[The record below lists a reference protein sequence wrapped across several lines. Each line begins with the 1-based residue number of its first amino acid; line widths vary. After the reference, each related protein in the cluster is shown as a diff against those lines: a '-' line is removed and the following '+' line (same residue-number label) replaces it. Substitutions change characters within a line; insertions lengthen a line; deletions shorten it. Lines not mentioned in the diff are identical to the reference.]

1 MDEHRLKCFAAVY
14 ELGSVSAAAVRLH
27 MTQPP
32 LSMLLRKLEDE
43 LGVQLFDRS
52 SKRLVPT
59 EVGQL
64 FYVRARA
71 MLANM
76 ESTRR
81 ELRKVERGAG
91 GVVNIG
97 CPTAGS
103 LFVIPSVMEEVKHE
117 CAIHVH
123 EGEAGLM
130 LQRLRERSLDLLIS
144 RSRLHAP
151 EMEVCPILHEPLLV
165 ALPPAHP
172 LGQRHSIRL
181 EELKGERFLIHRS
194 SADSGLHEV
203 EMQACQQAGFVP
215 NVVYLGGETI
225 PMLLMVQQG
234 LGVAFAPY
242 SFAKLQLAQ
251 QMHMVPLEEPVLTT
265 CLNLIWSKQHVL
277 APAAERVR
285 RFVVQTFGST

>member
-1 MDEHRLKCFAAVY
+1 
-14 ELGSVSAAAVRLH
+14 
-27 MTQPP
+27 
-32 LSMLLRKLEDE
+32 
-43 LGVQLFDRS
+43 
-52 SKRLVPT
+52 
-59 EVGQL
+59 
-64 FYVRARA
+64 
-71 MLANM
+71 
-76 ESTRR
+76 
-81 ELRKVERGAG
+81 
-91 GVVNIG
+91 
-97 CPTAGS
+97 
-103 LFVIPSVMEEVKHE
+103 
-117 CAIHVH
+117 
-123 EGEAGLM
+123 M

-172 LGQRHSIRL
+172 LGQRHSILL

-194 SADSGLHEV
+194 SADSGLYEV